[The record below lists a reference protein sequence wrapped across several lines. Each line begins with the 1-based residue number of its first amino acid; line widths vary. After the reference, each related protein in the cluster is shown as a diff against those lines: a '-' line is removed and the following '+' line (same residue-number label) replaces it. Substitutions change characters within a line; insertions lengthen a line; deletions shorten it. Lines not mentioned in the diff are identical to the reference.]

1 MIKLLLISMFL
12 AISPVD
18 VELSEPEEIPIH
30 HGIPEEGRLK
40 DIAVVENYIWDNV
53 CSVDKDFKSYMD
65 YRTITNTE
73 SKQWYLQQHA
83 ETIDGHRIY
92 EDRLMVAMAGYQ
104 VGQKLDLYLESGQI
118 LEVVIGD
125 IKANTDCQHP
135 DGSVVEFIVDENE
148 MDPFI
153 REMGSYHYTYKGVI
167 EKVKIYE

>member
-12 AISPVD
+12 TMSSIDVD
-18 VELSEPEEIPIH
+18 LSEPEEIPIH

-73 SKQWYLQQHA
+73 SKQWRLQQDA

-135 DGSVVEFIVDENE
+135 DGSVVEFIVDEYE

-153 REMGSYHYTYKGVI
+153 KKMGSYHYTYDGVI
-167 EKVKIYE
+167 ERVKLYE